1 MSTAYLCDR
10 ETFSYI
16 YNLEQRRSKRE
27 WNNSYFSRIKIDDIK
42 EINLEKASEKLKY
55 VLKENLRQG
64 DLVCRWKDNHYM
76 IILNDINKKNT
87 DKVMERIYN
96 NYCKKHTDNKCE
108 LLFDYKA
115 F

>member
-16 YNLEQRRSKRE
+16 YNLEQRRSGRE
-27 WNNSYFSRIKIDDIK
+27 WNNSCFSRIKIDDIK
-42 EINLEKASEKLKY
+42 GINLEKASEKLKE
-55 VLKENLRQG
+55 VLIDNLRQG
-64 DLVCRWKDNHYM
+64 DLVCRWEDDNYM

-96 NYCKKHTDNKCE
+96 NYFKKYTDNKCE
-108 LLFDYKA
+108 LLFDYKL